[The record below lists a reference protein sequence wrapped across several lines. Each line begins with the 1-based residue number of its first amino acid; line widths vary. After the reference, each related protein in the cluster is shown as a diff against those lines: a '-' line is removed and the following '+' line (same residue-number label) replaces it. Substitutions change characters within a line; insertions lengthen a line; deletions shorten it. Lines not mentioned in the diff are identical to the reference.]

1 METQRGGTVSNPTS
15 SEAAEL
21 IARSERLA
29 AQVRTSS
36 SARFTAWLVG
46 VAAATPLYFVC
57 LAVTGDDVAGTVA
70 SSVVFAA
77 ILLSLSVSLL
87 PGVLVA
93 SRGFAARFGIAVGV
107 WGGVVGLA
115 VGLGLALFPGALWFW
130 IPAGAIAA
138 APLAIGARAEARA

>member
-1 METQRGGTVSNPTS
+1 VSNPTS

-29 AQVRTSS
+29 AQVRISS
-36 SARFTAWLVG
+36 STRFTAWLVG
-46 VAAATPLYFVC
+46 IAAATPLYFVC
-57 LAVTGDDVAGTVA
+57 LAVAGDDVTGIVA

-77 ILLSLSVSLL
+77 ILVAISVSLL

-93 SRGFAARFGIAVGV
+93 SRGFAARFGTVVGV
-107 WGGVVGLA
+107 WGGLFGLA
-115 VGLGLALFPGALWFW
+115 VGLGLTLFPGALWFW

-138 APLAIGARAEARA
+138 APLVVGARAEARA